1 MERVRSIRAHA
12 CISIRP
18 GAAVWVYLPLRLLV
32 GEERLQGG
40 GGTTARIFVL
50 TLT

>member
-18 GAAVWVYLPLRLLV
+18 
-32 GEERLQGG
+32 
-40 GGTTARIFVL
+40 TAEVL
-50 TLT
+50 GIGRTFS